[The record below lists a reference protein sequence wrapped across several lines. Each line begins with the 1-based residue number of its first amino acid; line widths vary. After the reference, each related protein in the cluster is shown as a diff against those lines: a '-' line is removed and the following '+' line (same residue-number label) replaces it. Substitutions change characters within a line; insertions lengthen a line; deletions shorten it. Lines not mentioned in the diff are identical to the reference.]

1 MITVHHSSIWC
12 VSFSPA
18 EMLLR
23 ELTPTQAAGRL
34 PSTKLM
40 DVSENTACRCLFGR
54 PSSDVSAIQAYLDE
68 ASRRRWNFD
77 FAAMQPL
84 PAGRFEWTSCTAD
97 TLPVPLSRSISVP
110 LVVAAESPACNTG
123 ARVSSSTNIADNVQL
138 SSVSCRLPGQRSP
151 SPIPLPGNGYA
162 ISVTYFGLTELFDI
176 VYMGYRENV
185 LILWRLRANYTLNV

>member
-1 MITVHHSSIWC
+1 MITVHHSFIWR

-18 EMLLR
+18 GMLLR

-54 PSSDVSAIQAYLDE
+54 PSSDVDAIQAYLDE
-68 ASRRRWNFD
+68 ANRRRWNFD

-84 PAGRFEWTSCTAD
+84 PSGRFEWISCASD

-110 LVVAAESPACNTG
+110 LMVAAESPACSIG
-123 ARVSSSTNIADNVQL
+123 DRVSSSTNIVDNVQL

-151 SPIPLPGNGYA
+151 SQIPLPSNGYA
-162 ISVTYFGLTELFDI
+162 IAVTYFGLTKLFDI
-176 VYMGYRENV
+176 VYMYIEYV
-185 LILWRLRANYTLNV
+185 LILRRLRAL